1 MTPDALLYVMTGAV
15 VVAAAALILQAAL
28 LLAMY
33 KASKGIQEQVA
44 LIAGRTESL
53 VQTAQR
59 TMEDSRKRVAEVAT
73 KSAEVLDLAHRQLLR
88 VDDALGDVTGR
99 ARIQVERVELVIDDA
114 VARVNEAITLL
125 NKGVIRPVRELAAVV
140 TGVRAGVQYLFRRNR
155 LTVERATSDE
165 EMFI

>member
-33 KASKGIQEQVA
+33 KASKGIQEHVA

-59 TMEDSRKRVAEVAT
+59 TMEHSRKQIADVAA
-73 KSAEVLDLAHRQLLR
+73 KSSEVLDLAHKQLLR

-125 NKGVIRPVRELAAVV
+125 NKGVIRPVRELTAVV
-140 TGVRAGVQYLFRRNR
+140 TGVRAGVQYLFHRNR